1 VVVFDKEASMEN
13 AKSRILIA
21 ISVLL
26 LGTPGTMHAQDRA
39 DDTEAL
45 SERQRGIVRVAS
57 HTVTGDLAHLTQALH
72 GALDSGLTISE
83 IKEVLLQ
90 LSAYCGFP
98 RSLGGINTFMA
109 VLEDRETQGIT
120 DEIGTTAADVG
131 YEDRYAQ
138 GARVLEALTGRPRNR
153 PRTGYAAFFPTVER
167 FLKEHL
173 FADIFGRGVLSHQD
187 REITTVAAL
196 VSMGGVEPFA
206 RAHMGLALRVGV
218 TESQLEHVVALIA
231 SAVGEA
237 EASTGRDLL
246 SQALAQTG
254 SDPGDLGR
262 AEGAGR
268 AERPAGDA
276 ERRMASTVF
285 PRGRRVTGGRF
296 TGSVWVDMLVT
307 DEEAFG
313 TRIGHVTFEPGARTD
328 WHAHPG
334 GQILLVTDGAG
345 YYQEQGGPMQL
356 MRKGDVVEIHPDV
369 VHWHGATPSSEL
381 AHVAVVTNSLAGETE
396 WLQPV
401 TEQEYHRSW

>member
-1 VVVFDKEASMEN
+1 MDD
-13 AKSRILIA
+13 AKSCILIA
-21 ISVLL
+21 IAVLL
-26 LGTPGTMHAQDRA
+26 LGTAGTLQAQDRSG
-39 DDTEAL
+39 DTESL
-45 SERQRGIVRVAS
+45 SAQQRSIVRIAS
-57 HTVTGDLAHLTQALH
+57 HTATGDLERLTRALH
-72 GALDSGLTISE
+72 GGLDSGLTISE

-196 VSMGGVEPFA
+196 VSMGGVEPYA
-206 RAHMGLALRVGV
+206 RGHMRLALRVGV
-218 TESQLEHVVALIA
+218 TEPQLEQLVDLVA
-231 SAVGEA
+231 SAVGEV
-237 EASTGRDLL
+237 EASAARALL
-246 SQALAQTG
+246 SQVLAQTG
-254 SDPGDLGR
+254 SDPGDPGR
-262 AEGAGR
+262 AEGADP
-268 AERPAGDA
+268 AERPAEVAD
-276 ERRMASTVF
+276 RRMASAVF
-285 PRGRRVTGGRF
+285 PMGRKVTGGRF
-296 TGSVWVDMLVT
+296 TGAVWVEMLVT

-313 TRIGHVTFEPGARTD
+313 ARIGHVTFEPGARTD
-328 WHAHPG
+328 WHSHPG

-345 YYQEQGGPMQL
+345 YYQEQGGPIQL
-356 MRKGDVVEIHPDV
+356 IRAGDVVEIRPDV
-369 VHWHGATPSSEL
+369 VHWHGATPSSGL
-381 AHVAVVTNSLAGETE
+381 AHVAVVTNALAGETV
-396 WLQPV
+396 WLDPV
-401 TEQEYHRSW
+401 TDEEYRRFW